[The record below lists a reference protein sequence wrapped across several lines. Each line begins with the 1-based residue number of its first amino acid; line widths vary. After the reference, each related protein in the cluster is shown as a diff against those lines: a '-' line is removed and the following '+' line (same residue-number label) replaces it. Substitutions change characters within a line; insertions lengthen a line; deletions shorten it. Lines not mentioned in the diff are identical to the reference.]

1 MTTMPD
7 PPETVTRTPST
18 LRRYLGIYAML
29 WRNSIAREMGFKV
42 NFILWIF
49 VELLWF
55 VLQLTFIAVLYSHT
69 ERIADW
75 SKWQVVLLMGTGHFT
90 QQIFT
95 ALFLSNCIQVSDHIR
110 TGRMDFM
117 LLLPANVR
125 FLLSFRVVDFGAF
138 VNAASAVVV
147 IIYAGSRLGLS
158 PSVAQIAGFALLCA
172 AALLVHYSLM
182 FLLVTTSF
190 WTVKAQGIVWGYF
203 NLFNL
208 SRLPDSVFKGGF
220 KVFFTFVL
228 PMLLVAN
235 VPAKLLAEKLRS
247 PLEMLLLVA
256 VAAGCFAVSEI
267 VWRLSLRRY
276 TSASS

>member
-1 MTTMPD
+1 MNSTPD
-7 PPETVTRTPST
+7 ISRPATPST
-18 LRRYLGIYAML
+18 LRRYFGIYTML
-29 WRNSIAREMGFKV
+29 WRNALVREMGFKV

-49 VELLWF
+49 VEMLWF
-55 VLQLTFIAVLYSHT
+55 ALQLAFIAVIYSHT
-69 ERIADW
+69 DRIDDW
-75 SKWQVVLLMGTGHFT
+75 SQWQVVLLMSTGHFV

-95 ALFLSNCIQVSDHIR
+95 AMFLSNCVQVSDHIR
-110 TGRMDFM
+110 TGRLDFM
-117 LLLPANVR
+117 MLLPANLR

-138 VNAASAVVV
+138 INAASAIAVM
-147 IIYAGSRLGLS
+147 IYAGSKLGLT
-158 PSVAQIAGFALLCA
+158 PTLLQMIGFLLLCVA
-172 AALLVHYSLM
+172 SLLVHYSLM
-182 FLLVTTSF
+182 FLLTTTSF
-190 WTVKAQGIVWGYF
+190 WTVKAQGVVWGYY

-235 VPAKLLAEKLRS
+235 VPAKLIVQKLNS

-256 VAAGCFAVSEI
+256 MSLACFAVSEA
-267 VWRLSLRRY
+267 VWRFSLKRY

>member
-1 MTTMPD
+1 MNSTPD
-7 PPETVTRTPST
+7 IPRAAAPST
-18 LRRYLGIYAML
+18 LRRYFGIYTML
-29 WRNSIAREMGFKV
+29 WRNALVREMGFKV

-49 VELLWF
+49 VEMLWF
-55 VLQLTFIAVLYSHT
+55 ALQLAFIAVIYSHT
-69 ERIADW
+69 DRIDDW
-75 SKWQVVLLMGTGHFT
+75 SQWQVVLLMSTGHFV

-95 ALFLSNCIQVSDHIR
+95 AMFLSNCVQVSDHIR
-110 TGRMDFM
+110 TGRLDFM
-117 LLLPANVR
+117 MLLPANLR

-138 VNAASAVVV
+138 INAASAIAVM
-147 IIYAGSRLGLS
+147 IYAGSKLGLS
-158 PSVAQIAGFALLCA
+158 PSAVQVLGFLLLCVA
-172 AALLVHYSLM
+172 SLLVHYSLM
-182 FLLVTTSF
+182 FLLTTTSF
-190 WTVKAQGIVWGYF
+190 WTVKAQGVVWGYY

-235 VPAKLLAEKLRS
+235 VPAKLIVQKLNS

-256 VAAGCFAVSEI
+256 MSLACFAVSEA
-267 VWRLSLRRY
+267 VWRFSLKRY

>member
-1 MTTMPD
+1 MNSTPD
-7 PPETVTRTPST
+7 IPRPAAPST
-18 LRRYLGIYAML
+18 LRRYFGIYTML
-29 WRNSIAREMGFKV
+29 WRNALVREMGFKV

-49 VELLWF
+49 VEMLWF
-55 VLQLTFIAVLYSHT
+55 ALQLAFIAVIYSHT
-69 ERIADW
+69 DRIDDW
-75 SKWQVVLLMGTGHFT
+75 SQWQVVLLMSTGHFV

-95 ALFLSNCIQVSDHIR
+95 AMFLSNCVQVSDHIR
-110 TGRMDFM
+110 TGRLDFM
-117 LLLPANVR
+117 MLLPANLR

-138 VNAASAVVV
+138 INAASAIAVM
-147 IIYAGSRLGLS
+147 IYAGSKLGLS
-158 PSVAQIAGFALLCA
+158 PSAMQVLGFLLLCVA
-172 AALLVHYSLM
+172 SLLVHYSLM
-182 FLLVTTSF
+182 FLLTTTSF
-190 WTVKAQGIVWGYF
+190 WTVKAQGVVWGYY

-235 VPAKLLAEKLRS
+235 VPAKLIVQKLNS

-256 VAAGCFAVSEI
+256 MSLACFAVSEA
-267 VWRLSLRRY
+267 VWRFSLKRY

>member
-1 MTTMPD
+1 MNPTPD
-7 PPETVTRTPST
+7 LSRPAAPST
-18 LRRYLGIYAML
+18 LRRYFGIYTML
-29 WRNSIAREMGFKV
+29 WRNALVREMMFKV

-49 VELLWF
+49 VEMLWF
-55 VLQLTFIAVLYSHT
+55 ALQLAFIAVIYSHT
-69 ERIADW
+69 DRIDDW
-75 SKWQVVLLMGTGHFT
+75 SQWQVVLLMSTGHFV

-95 ALFLSNCIQVSDHIR
+95 AMFLSNCVQVSDHIR
-110 TGRMDFM
+110 TGRLDFM
-117 LLLPANVR
+117 MLLPANLR

-138 VNAASAVVV
+138 INAASAIAVM
-147 IIYAGSRLGLS
+147 IYAGAKLGLS
-158 PSVAQIAGFALLCA
+158 PSAVQVLGFLLLCVA
-172 AALLVHYSLM
+172 SLLVHYSLM
-182 FLLVTTSF
+182 FLLTTTSF
-190 WTVKAQGIVWGYF
+190 WTVKAQGVVWGYY

-235 VPAKLLAEKLRS
+235 VPAKLIVQKLNS

-256 VAAGCFAVSEI
+256 MSLACFAVSEA
-267 VWRLSLRRY
+267 VWRFSLKRY